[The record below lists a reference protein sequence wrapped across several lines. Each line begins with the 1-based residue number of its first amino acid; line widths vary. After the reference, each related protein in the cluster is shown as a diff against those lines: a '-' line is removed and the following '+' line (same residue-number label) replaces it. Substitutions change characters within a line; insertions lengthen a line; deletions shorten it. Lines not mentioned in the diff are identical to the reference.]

1 MLGEVCV
8 ARWWTILLVV
18 VVRGRLRGGDG
29 RGTKQLLNN
38 VVVVVAVG
46 AVVVIFIRGRQGIGH
61 LKRVAVWTGS
71 SRVSSRS
78 GWSLLATP
86 KIALL

>member
-18 VVRGRLRGGDG
+18 VVRGRLCGGDG
-29 RGTKQLLNN
+29 RGTKQPLNN
-38 VVVVVAVG
+38 VVVVV